1 MIIDFNQEGFL
12 FDTFDSEG
20 TPNAAQGNGGAPA
33 QVKDI
38 REEKLFRDY
47 ICKEP
52 PANWEQF
59 FKDIKSRCNPLNITK
74 KKYIVMEIPTNN
86 KDLQRIILSD
96 PIISKYS
103 VKAEGYLLLVEVS
116 NRIKVAAAL
125 KKYGYLL

>member
-38 REEKLFRDY
+38 REERPIYVPTHLERAELE
-47 ICKEP
+47 KEI
-52 PANWEQF
+52 NKF
-59 FKDIKSRCNPLNITK
+59 PLNEMAEQYVPYLAIAQKYKLYTIDTK
-74 KKYIVMEIPTNN
+74 GEKVYPYE
-86 KDLQRIILSD
+86 
-96 PIISKYS
+96 ISK
-103 VKAEGYLLLVEVS
+103 VFS
-116 NRIKVAAAL
+116 NDKVL